1 MSEISRPKILLISCC
16 KDGDIDFLV
25 EGIIIDQE
33 NNESVSETSLY
44 KEHHWTIKN
53 KYYSADI
60 SLIATGTS
68 QPNDVIKQF
77 LDEIEAVIISFELGD
92 ECTFHTAKSL
102 AKHFEGRDLD
112 VKLLFAKEIERLPEL
127 DARRETVT
135 KWCVE
140 NSFEL
145 VESYATDEN
154 EEFPEKI
161 GFERVR
167 EALHTNMWPNM
178 ESAQESK
185 ISQAVT
191 GHRNGHDHPVELK
204 QASACET
211 EGAEGQDRK
220 ETNSLL
226 GGGESDL
233 QNFEELFGKL
243 HDMKL
248 HAQSLSDEGRKEY
261 AEQVTIAFWK
271 AMGMNDDEISGL

>member
-1 MSEISRPKILLISCC
+1 MGEISRPKVLLISCC
-16 KDGDIDFLV
+16 KDDDIDFLIK
-25 EGIIIDQE
+25 GIIDQE
-33 NNESVSETSLY
+33 NNEPVSETSLY
-44 KEHHWTIKN
+44 REHHWTIKN

-60 SLIATGTS
+60 SLISTGTS
-68 QPNDVIKQF
+68 EPNDVIKQF
-77 LDEIEAVIISFELGD
+77 VDEIEAVIISFELGD

-102 AKHFEGRDLD
+102 AKHFEGRNVD

-127 DARRETVT
+127 DARRENITM
-135 KWCVE
+135 WCVD

-154 EEFPEKI
+154 VEFPEKI

-178 ESAQESK
+178 VSAQENE
-185 ISQAVT
+185 ISQAAK
-191 GHRNGHDHPVELK
+191 GHQNGHDHQKDLK
-204 QASACET
+204 QASTLET
-211 EGAEGQDRK
+211 EGAEGQEGK
-220 ETNSLL
+220 EKNSLL
-226 GGGESDL
+226 ASGESDL

>member
-1 MSEISRPKILLISCC
+1 MSERSRPKVLLMSCS
-16 KDGDIDFLV
+16 KDGGIDFLV
-25 EGIIIDQE
+25 EGILGQG
-33 NNESVSETSLY
+33 NNKPVSETSSY
-44 KEHHWTIKN
+44 KEHNWTIKN

-60 SLIATGTS
+60 SLISTKTS

-92 ECTFHTAKSL
+92 ECTFHNAKSL
-102 AKHFEGRDLD
+102 AKHFEDGDLD
-112 VKLLFAKEIERLPEL
+112 VKLLFAKEIERLSEL
-127 DARRETVT
+127 DARREAVT
-135 KWCVE
+135 EWCVE

-145 VESYATDEN
+145 VERYATDDN

-161 GFERVR
+161 GFERVQ

-178 ESAQESK
+178 ESAQESET
-185 ISQAVT
+185 SETCA
-191 GHRNGHDHPVELK
+191 GHQNSDGNPTEPE
-204 QASACET
+204 QTSANET
-211 EGAEGQDRK
+211 KGAEGQDEK
-220 ETNSLL
+220 EKTS
-226 GGGESDL
+226 GGAESDL

-271 AMGMNDDEISGL
+271 AMGMNDEEITGL